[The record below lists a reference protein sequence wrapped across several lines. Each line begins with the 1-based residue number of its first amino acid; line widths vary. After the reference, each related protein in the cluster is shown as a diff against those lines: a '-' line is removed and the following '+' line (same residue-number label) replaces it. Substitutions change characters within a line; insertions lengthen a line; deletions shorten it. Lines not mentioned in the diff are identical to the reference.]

1 MLRQDSDVNFLK
13 LKLENLK
20 PQLKMCVP
28 LANALIIGLEK
39 RFQSLF
45 DDDFHLLATITHPEF
60 KDMDDERFNFDTET
74 KVKAKTLFVNELQKV
89 IPNDEKNMQET
100 NCDQKEEI
108 HGFFPAKKK
117 AKTQESALDM
127 VERYVRTENLESN
140 ELLKSFQCDKSIDKY
155 SCLIFHERIVSE
167 TSVFFNQS
175 MER

>member
-1 MLRQDSDVNFLK
+1 MLQGDKDMFLGFVLPTINFLK

-39 RFQSLF
+39 RFQPLF

-100 NCDQKEEI
+100 NCDQKVEI
-108 HGFFPAKKK
+108 HGFFLDKK
-117 AKTQESALDM
+117 
-127 VERYVRTENLESN
+127 NLYF
-140 ELLKSFQCDKSIDKY
+140 LLTHSVLIH
-155 SCLIFHERIVSE
+155 SCG
-167 TSVFFNQS
+167 
-175 MER
+175 